1 MAKMRS
7 GYCQLRF
14 AAIIRKTILIMIM
27 ASAPFDPYFVDVL
40 MPDLV
45 GHDRSPAAFVV
56 YLYLWRRASL
66 SPRGMVQASYATIA
80 VDTGLSRITAQ
91 RAVALLRR
99 RRLISSRAESK
110 TSVPRYGVL
119 RPWVGRIPGHA

>member
-1 MAKMRS
+1 MTMATPS
-7 GYCQLRF
+7 
-14 AAIIRKTILIMIM
+14 
-27 ASAPFDPYFVDVL
+27 FDPYFVDVL

-45 GHDRSPAAFVV
+45 GHDRSPAAFIV

-66 SPRGMVQASYATIA
+66 SPRGVVQASYATIA
-80 VDTGLSRITAQ
+80 VDTGLSRVTAQ

-99 RRLISSRAESK
+99 RRLISSRSESR
-110 TSVPRYGVL
+110 TSVPKYTVL

>member
-1 MAKMRS
+1 MVN
-7 GYCQLRF
+7 
-14 AAIIRKTILIMIM
+14 KTILIMTM
-27 ASAPFDPYFVDVL
+27 ATPAFDPYFVDVL

-66 SPRGMVQASYATIA
+66 SPRGVVQASYATIA

-91 RAVALLRR
+91 RAVALLRH
-99 RRLISSRAESK
+99 RRLISSKSESK
-110 TSVPRYGVL
+110 TSVPKYAVL

>member
-1 MAKMRS
+1 MVS
-7 GYCQLRF
+7 
-14 AAIIRKTILIMIM
+14 KTILIMIM
-27 ASAPFDPYFVDVL
+27 TAPAFDPYFVDVL

-56 YLYLWRRASL
+56 YLYLWRRVSL
-66 SPRGMVQASYATIA
+66 SPRGDVQVSYATIA

-99 RRLISSRAESK
+99 RRLISSKSESR
-110 TSVPRYGVL
+110 TSVPKYAVL